1 MSQKLSI
8 FTKILTLNQY
18 TCMQIRFLVAEIEIK
33 LNVLS
38 YFISTLDLLNLR
50 DPTSLESLR
59 QKMIHIFQAQ
69 LIGK

>member
-1 MSQKLSI
+1 
-8 FTKILTLNQY
+8 
-18 TCMQIRFLVAEIEIK
+18 MQIRFLVAEIEIK